1 MSMRLSIPNLS
12 AKKPKWGLLVK
23 LLSAR
28 EEDVPSVYK
37 GRPGMIQEMFLF
49 LQLTLTLEKATLRSV
64 KRVLLASFPCSQFD
78 TEAHNTT
85 LYFGLEFGIH
95 YRLKSCDKS

>member
-1 MSMRLSIPNLS
+1 MCNHRPLHSAFLMRSVKKRRIDTFKSLLCELSILERLVDYEPSMSMRLSIPNLS

-37 GRPGMIQEMFLF
+37 GRPGMIQEMSPSFLF
-49 LQLTLTLEKATLRSV
+49 Y
-64 KRVLLASFPCSQFD
+64 
-78 TEAHNTT
+78 N
-85 LYFGLEFGIH
+85 
-95 YRLKSCDKS
+95 